1 MNKVRGFAGKIPAWE
16 QVGRSWKGG
25 YARMMINFEH
35 MKARMMGKYAGVRRK
50 DENAGVRMGNI
61 TGR

>member
-1 MNKVRGFAGKIPAWE
+1 
-16 QVGRSWKGG
+16 
-25 YARMMINFEH
+25 MMMNFEH